1 MSNQE
6 EENLKFIIPYYD
18 DFIENI
24 YTSSKGFKCE
34 LCQKIFHIEKEFK
47 THMKIHNGEKPFICN
62 FPNCFRKFNRKVNL
76 ELHEKLY
83 HQKKNKKSIKNIFK
97 NIVNNNNDNST
108 IIGIPIDD
116 NNVNKKKG
124 KYKLNVY
131 SINPFYCTL
140 IKVFENNNNKK
151 DENENNKNDNENKNN
166 NMNNKDNNNDENNK
180 KNSNDNNNKSY
191 LCSILQ
197 SPIPKMK

>member
-18 DFIENI
+18 DFIETV

-34 LCQKIFHIEKEFK
+34 LCQKIFHIEIDFK

-76 ELHEKLY
+76 ELHEKLF
-83 HQKKNKKSIKNIFK
+83 HQNKNKKSIKNTFK
-97 NIVNNNNDNST
+97 NIINNNNDNST
-108 IIGIPIDD
+108 VIGIPIDD
-116 NNVNKKKG
+116 NNANKNKG

-131 SINPFYCTL
+131 SINPFNCTL
-140 IKVFENNNNKK
+140 IKIFEDNNINKKEDKDDNNENNNNENKI
-151 DENENNKNDNENKNN
+151 NEN
-166 NMNNKDNNNDENNK
+166 
-180 KNSNDNNNKSY
+180 NDNNNKGY
-191 LCSILQ
+191 LCSIIQ
-197 SPIPKMK
+197 NPIPKMK